1 MQEVM
6 GGFNEENNTRSLHNS
21 SLVSGPC
28 IPTWEYTGSLDRI
41 KYCTSNWCICG
52 FYAGDNITMKAI
64 FRSGDP
70 DPLSYSKNVSIENT
84 IGQVS
89 GVNIQGIKIKP
100 QDTRALDLWYNPA
113 TKQWSI
119 AYYLTGQRVVIDLG
133 V

>member
-1 MQEVM
+1 
-6 GGFNEENNTRSLHNS
+6 
-21 SLVSGPC
+21 
-28 IPTWEYTGSLDRI
+28 
-41 KYCTSNWCICG
+41 
-52 FYAGDNITMKAI
+52 MKAI